1 MEGIQE
7 DCPIPHRLIAV
18 LMVFDA
24 ASVDH
29 IELSGLAQ
37 GHCGSPATYLRKLG
51 AGSDEI
57 TSPGGPNGPR
67 LPEFS
72 HRHRYLLIVV
82 YRMRHVPPCS
92 GGVRVHLGKDEAK
105 GGFRSSQARQ
115 SARSNQF
122 GSIHPEI
129 YPVPLCA
136 DPPLTPF
143 CREKKKP
150 YSTNIMTL

>member
-57 TSPGGPNGPR
+57 TSP
-67 LPEFS
+67 
-72 HRHRYLLIVV
+72 
-82 YRMRHVPPCS
+82 